1 MEHYR
6 GHMPPQMAPPGQMPQ
21 SGDGMLHFGPD
32 MLSQQQ
38 QQMPPSLPPQQLHTR
53 HQQQDPMSSGMLRG
67 MPQSGLP
74 GGYGHSSSNPGMMPG
89 QQQQQ
94 QQQPMGSSMNPTGS
108 GSNLSIQQVQQ
119 LQAQIQAYK
128 ILARNQ
134 PVNDMVMHAVQG
146 KRYSSQ
152 MSGGAPLTAGP
163 PQVNFPSMSANSP
176 ASMMLNQSHRVASS
190 TAVNSP
196 GGSSTGVSSQVNS
209 PAASLQPLGSAS
221 IESPVT
227 PVTAGSNA
235 AAPQSSTSSLH
246 SELKAMNNSMA
257 PNVSITSSNSPLPI
271 SVPPTTSTTTTSLPT
286 SSSGQDTNQ
295 DTTSVSSSSSSP
307 QAQQKQFAP
316 PVKQV
321 KITPYSKPV
330 GIDPMMLLKER
341 DVRYCV
347 VKFVGCSSY
356 FNLC

>member
-1 MEHYR
+1 
-6 GHMPPQMAPPGQMPQ
+6 MPPQMAPPGQMSQ
-21 SGDGMLHFGPD
+21 GGEGMLHFGAD

-53 HQQQDPMSSGMLRG
+53 HQQDPMSSGMLRG

-74 GGYGHSSSNPGMMPG
+74 GGYGHSSANPGMMPG
-89 QQQQQ
+89 QQPPQQQ
-94 QQQPMGSSMNPTGS
+94 QQQPQQPMGSSMNPGS
-108 GSNLSIQQVQQ
+108 GGNLNMQQVQQ

-146 KRYSSQ
+146 KRYPSQ
-152 MSGGAPLTAGP
+152 ISGGAPLTAGP
-163 PQVNFPSMSANSP
+163 PQVNFPNMSANSP
-176 ASMMLNQSHRVASS
+176 AGMMLNQSQRVASS

-209 PAASLQPLGSAS
+209 PAASLQPPVGTSS

-227 PVTAGSNA
+227 PVPAVPNVT
-235 AAPQSSTSSLH
+235 APQSGTSSLH
-246 SELKAMNNSMA
+246 SELKAMNSSMA

-271 SVPPTTSTTTTSLPT
+271 SAPPTTSSTTISLPT
-286 SSSGQDTNQ
+286 TSSGQDTNQ
-295 DTTSVSSSSSSP
+295 DTTTVSSSSSSP
-307 QAQQKQFAP
+307 QPQQKQFAP

-341 DVRYCV
+341 DVRY
-347 VKFVGCSSY
+347 
-356 FNLC
+356 LCCGVCMLLYV

>member
-1 MEHYR
+1 MDHYR
-6 GHMPPQMAPPGQMPQ
+6 GHIPPQMAPPGQIPQ
-21 SGDGMLHFGPD
+21 GSDGMLHFGPD

-38 QQMPPSLPPQQLHTR
+38 QQMPPSLPPQQQLHTR
-53 HQQQDPMSSGMLRG
+53 HQQDPMSSGMLRG

-74 GGYGHSSSNPGMMPG
+74 GGYGHSASNPIMPG

-94 QQQPMGSSMNPTGS
+94 QQQQQPLGSSMNPGGS
-108 GSNLSIQQVQQ
+108 SGNLNMQQIQQ

-134 PVNDMVMHAVQG
+134 PVNDVVMHAVQG
-146 KRYSSQ
+146 KRYPSQ

-176 ASMMLNQSHRVASS
+176 ASMMLNQSQRVASS
-190 TAVNSP
+190 TAINSP

-209 PAASLQPLGSAS
+209 PAASLQPQVGSAN

-227 PVTAGSNA
+227 PVTVVSNVA
-235 AAPQSSTSSLH
+235 ASQSSTSSLH

-271 SVPPTTSTTTTSLPT
+271 SAPPTTSTTTTSLPT
-286 SSSGQDTNQ
+286 SSSGQDTSQ
-295 DTTSVSSSSSSP
+295 DTTTVSSSSSSP
-307 QAQQKQFAP
+307 QAQQKQFA

-330 GIDPMMLLKER
+330 GIDPMALLKER
-341 DVRYCV
+341 DVRYCI
-347 VKFVGCSSY
+347 VKFVHS
-356 FNLC
+356 